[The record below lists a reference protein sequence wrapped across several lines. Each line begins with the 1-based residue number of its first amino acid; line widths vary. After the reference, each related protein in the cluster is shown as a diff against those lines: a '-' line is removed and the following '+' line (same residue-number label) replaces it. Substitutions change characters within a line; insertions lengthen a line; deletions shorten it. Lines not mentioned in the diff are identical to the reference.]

1 MRRFT
6 LLCVICI
13 LGAFLAAPAAGQEK
27 ARMTTGAVESVDP
40 EASLLVLLKDDG
52 EKVTFQVEPTAVIRL
67 HGPKGKLG
75 SLKKGDIV
83 TVTYVSREGKLFA
96 SQIQHM

>member
-13 LGAFLAAPAAGQEK
+13 LGAFLAVSAVAQEK
-27 ARMTTGAVESVDP
+27 TRMTTGAVESVDP
-40 EASLLVLLKDDG
+40 EASVLVLLKDDG

-67 HGPKGKLG
+67 HGPKGKLNA
-75 SLKKGDIV
+75 LKKGDIV
-83 TVTYVSREGKLFA
+83 TVTFHVRDNKSFA
-96 SQIQHM
+96 TQIQHM